1 MHPQGRAVRG
11 RTTES
16 VRTLG
21 EQPTAAVPGTVLGRY
36 RLTRRLGAGGF
47 GVVYAAHDEQLDRE
61 VAVKRIVCADATAAR
76 RAEREARAAA
86 RLAHPG
92 IVALY
97 EAARD
102 DEAVYLVSELVE
114 GRSLAELEREGLLS
128 DRDVLRAG
136 VALCDALAHAHRR
149 GVVHRDVKPANV
161 LVPDAPAQGSG
172 VAKLTDFGVAS
183 MGDDDAL
190 TAPGDVVG
198 TLAYMAPEQAA
209 GGPVDARADVYALG
223 LVLFEA
229 LAGVNP
235 VRARGAAATARRVGA
250 RLPSLGRLR
259 RDLPLDLCAAV
270 DAAVRPDPAERPDLR
285 TLRGALAAAAPEV
298 ADEAG
303 TIAGSPLEAVAAVPA
318 PATQPAPTP
327 VLARFLA
334 AAGAAGVV
342 AAVLGWPA
350 PATATGAPAVAPV
363 VAASVAAATVLLLP
377 ALGWTAVALALAV
390 VLTAGGAPGLA
401 VVVLAAALPAVA
413 LLRGRAA
420 VLRSAPAGAPLLG
433 LAALAPA
440 WPAFAGQAP
449 RVLDRAALG
458 LLGCWWLV
466 LAELATGDRLLLG
479 AASGAGGRAADPEA
493 WTGSARRALEDAV
506 GPALT
511 GGALLPGLAW
521 AAAAAVLPLLVRGRS
536 FVLDVVAAVTWA
548 AGTAAAVQ
556 ALAAGVGG
564 EQAASDVRGLVAGS
578 VLAAVVAVGARAA
591 RAGGAERA

>member
-1 MHPQGRAVRG
+1 M
-11 RTTES
+11 
-16 VRTLG
+16 
-21 EQPTAAVPGTVLGRY
+21 
-36 RLTRRLGAGGF
+36 
-47 GVVYAAHDEQLDRE
+47 
-61 VAVKRIVCADATAAR
+61 
-76 RAEREARAAA
+76 
-86 RLAHPG
+86 
-92 IVALY
+92 
-97 EAARD
+97 
-102 DEAVYLVSELVE
+102 
-114 GRSLAELEREGLLS
+114 
-128 DRDVLRAG
+128 
-136 VALCDALAHAHRR
+136 
-149 GVVHRDVKPANV
+149 
-161 LVPDAPAQGSG
+161 
-172 VAKLTDFGVAS
+172 
-183 MGDDDAL
+183 
-190 TAPGDVVG
+190 
-198 TLAYMAPEQAA
+198 
-209 GGPVDARADVYALG
+209 
-223 LVLFEA
+223 
-229 LAGVNP
+229 
-235 VRARGAAATARRVGA
+235 
-250 RLPSLGRLR
+250 
-259 RDLPLDLCAAV
+259 
-270 DAAVRPDPAERPDLR
+270 
-285 TLRGALAAAAPEV
+285 
-298 ADEAG
+298 
-303 TIAGSPLEAVAAVPA
+303 
-318 PATQPAPTP
+318 
-327 VLARFLA
+327 
-334 AAGAAGVV
+334 
-342 AAVLGWPA
+342 
-350 PATATGAPAVAPV
+350 
-363 VAASVAAATVLLLP
+363 
-377 ALGWTAVALALAV
+377 
-390 VLTAGGAPGLA
+390 
-401 VVVLAAALPAVA
+401 A